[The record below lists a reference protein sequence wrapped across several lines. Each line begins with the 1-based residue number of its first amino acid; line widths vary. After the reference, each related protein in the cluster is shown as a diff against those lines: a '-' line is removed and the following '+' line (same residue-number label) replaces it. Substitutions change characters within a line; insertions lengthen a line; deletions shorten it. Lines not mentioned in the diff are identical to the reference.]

1 MTRYAVIL
9 IGMLFPVLGL
19 AQGGDAQ
26 VRAKADGLFDEQRF
40 AEAFPL
46 YSQLVSLSPGDRQLN
61 YRFGTCILF
70 GSEDKEQAIGH
81 LKFAT
86 EDPSIAPLAWY
97 WLGRA
102 YHLNYRFKEAQQ
114 AYQRFLGTGDKKA
127 IAAWPVE
134 ALDAQC
140 RNGEKLLSNLKEIT
154 VRNKVEVADAEF
166 FRFYDLSDIGGKIV
180 VLPEELMSSLDK
192 KKKERSLIYLP
203 TKGGPIYFSSYGKDG
218 ATGRDIYRT
227 ELLTDGTFAT
237 PVKLAG
243 YINTDQDENYAFMH
257 PDGKTFYFSSKGHN
271 SMGGYDVFRAT
282 YDRGLDAFSR
292 PENMDFAVNTPDDD
306 IFYLV
311 DGEQKEACFASGRNS
326 HQGMLHVYRVATVQQ
341 PVIISVFK
349 GTYASNFDENDRKA
363 HIMVEDATTRERVAD
378 VRTDLNGNYVLSVP
392 RSGRYRYTVECG
404 PTGKTHGG
412 MVDVP
417 KVDGAR
423 AYRQELVLER
433 NGDLERL
440 VIRNYFESPLQ
451 DDMIALALDEI
462 KRRARL
468 DISTHEQ
475 VVVQEP
481 AVEEPKGDVMTRAG
495 FTGDIDQATAI
506 ALAKEDAAELEQ
518 QAMDLDAQSKEAFAL
533 AVEAAS
539 EADRTASEADR
550 LVKEAATA
558 DASQQNEL
566 MVEAAR
572 MRQRSREANQRAR
585 AAYRTGKD
593 LETASLTKRQQTATA
608 TRLATD
614 VAAAIANKN
623 DATTLPLLEQLKQ
636 RLDTKGSPEADPDAV
651 ETARRA
657 VTEHEKTVARALQAA
672 NGKRAEENELS
683 DRVARLE
690 REQATASRSR
700 KDELA
705 REISGYKEQLGYLRK
720 ETEAAFAKVR
730 TMEKETAVLRGQA
743 SLTRHL
749 ANAADH
755 GAGSELSGDQVEQLG
770 LRISGTDQR
779 ISALA
784 IDERFDAQLAL
795 STTEVEARIF
805 DWDLVAAGGAAG
817 TDRATTQTA
826 QRNTTDD
833 ARAQDARTT
842 AVQPAEIGDRTTR
855 STTVAGSAL
864 TAGGEE
870 QDASAAATTTEGGQ
884 EGATPAGG
892 TVEGRSDAGA
902 ENTAD
907 QGANTTAPAVTGSTD
922 RTASTVTVAMDPAD
936 ASTLSTRTQDAPS
949 GAPLGNDRFLLE
961 NQRAELVQLAAAERD
976 RTRKDSL
983 MARVASIDAE
993 LAKDA
998 EVATVDSNDPLKD
1011 PELMGTEDV
1020 DMTRT
1025 ALSFTEATKDDDIV
1039 RQLYADYSADLQRVA
1054 QLPDADERASSLN
1067 GLELMLADSIR
1078 AEMTRQVAILQ
1089 LSPQQAEV
1097 VLPRVARLRKLK
1109 EEHEALGEQALA
1121 ARQAELQASN
1131 TPEGSVNTG
1140 ASTGRIEASS
1150 ASDAIND
1157 RFVALDRYA
1166 ASVYASKLE
1175 HRSQAKGVQEA
1186 IAFRDA
1192 DVARMDV
1199 LTADID
1205 SLEEVLLNMPVGRER
1220 DKLRKSADQMI
1231 DERLIVR
1238 TDMGQRSAFLTK
1250 EEWRTATDSMATLNK
1265 AVAGRALAMDEP
1277 LVLMA
1282 QGMEADAKRGM
1293 EQAAALRK
1301 RADRIEDIIQRDSLY
1316 RQAYRTELLA
1326 LREMDRAITVQNHLA
1341 STDHVRGETLTYEE
1355 VASKVLGIPLVAEEA
1370 PLIAERSTPTE
1381 RSTPAEPATEDG
1393 AGSDP
1398 ERVASS
1404 GTTPTLPVV
1413 PASEP
1418 ATDGSAT
1425 EERTAG
1431 EEAISVLTEPA
1442 ARTAQA
1448 PAAEGTTA
1456 TIEAPEAGS
1465 NAPPTTAS
1473 TAVPAAGMDAAELAA
1488 AQIERAEARLQQDE
1502 RVPARMYE
1510 RFLSSESATATSIEA
1525 RDADVQL
1532 LSEHLERSMREAAY
1546 AEQASVQAADRA
1558 TAFADSAAVAR
1569 KKRDRERLELLAIR
1583 ERNASDSLHRASVS
1597 LSQQAADASRS
1608 LAEAEASK
1616 KFSDRLV
1623 KFYYLDAEEQA
1634 LVMQNEDR
1642 SRYFQAKTRALEQY
1656 DAADDAAAAA
1666 KSNKEVATV
1675 LLEQARAVEQDAAD
1689 GKLPA
1694 AEAAT
1699 RSSLL
1704 EARAALLFDRA
1715 DSLENVASR
1724 LRGAA
1729 SINENQAS
1737 VMLQGMPADRSSEI
1751 MALEMRTRRTE
1762 TLLAEARD
1770 QAGRPVASQRTT
1782 TETPA
1787 IGTRTV
1793 DVATTNVEVPESRAE
1808 VPDAP
1813 VEPMAERSAT
1823 AERLEARVPDV
1834 LTANVFE
1841 LRAPEERRAATIP
1854 MDAEMPSGVVFKVQI
1869 GAFRKPVPQEA
1880 FSDMTPVMGETVG
1893 NGLVRYTAGLFTGF
1907 DGAAAAKD
1915 LVRDRG
1921 YRDAFVVAYRDGKR
1935 IPLGEA
1941 MRAERANTTVARNV
1955 EPGRPASASTT
1966 APLPVTSTTERPE
1979 GATATIAR
1987 PVPTVVP
1994 AAEPDAATILASY
2007 PATAEEVIARFAPP
2021 SDATSYYNVP
2031 GAAPARQVET
2041 VKGLFFTVQVG
2052 VYSKP
2057 VPLDKLFN
2065 ITPLNSERTET
2076 LKVRYTTGMYLDLEQ
2091 ARIRKDETVGL
2102 GVKDAFIT
2110 AYLNGKRIPMRE
2122 ANALL
2127 EKFGPSILAKP

>member
-9 IGMLFPVLGL
+9 IGMLFTLPGL

-26 VRAKADGLFDEQRF
+26 VRAKADALFDEQRF

-46 YSQLVSLSPGDRQLN
+46 YSQLVSLSPGDRSLN
-61 YRFGTCILF
+61 YRFGTCMLF

-180 VLPEELMSSLDK
+180 VLPEELMTSLDK

-218 ATGRDIYRT
+218 TTGSDIYRT
-227 ELLTDGTFAT
+227 ELLTDGTFAV

-349 GTYASNFDENDRKA
+349 GTYASNFDEKDRKA
-363 HIMVEDATTRERVAD
+363 HIVVEDATTRERVAD
-378 VRTDLNGNYVLSVP
+378 VRTDMNGNYVLSVP

-417 KVDGAR
+417 KVEGAR

-440 VIRNYFESPLQ
+440 VIRNYFEVPLQ

-495 FTGDIDQATAI
+495 FTGDIDQAAAV

-518 QAMDLDAQSKEAFAL
+518 QAMDLDAQSKEAFAM

-558 DASQQNEL
+558 DATQQNDL

-572 MRQRSREANQRAR
+572 MRQRSREANLRAR
-585 AAYRTGKD
+585 AAYRTGQD
-593 LETASLTKRQQTATA
+593 LGAASLTKRQQTATA
-608 TRLATD
+608 ARLATD
-614 VAAAIANKN
+614 VAAAVGAKN
-623 DATTLPLLEQLKQ
+623 DATTLPLLVQLKQ
-636 RLDTKGSPEADPDAV
+636 RLDTKGSPEEDPDAV

-657 VTEHEKTVARALQAA
+657 VTEHEKTVARAMQAA
-672 NGKRAEENELS
+672 NSKRTEENELA

-705 REISGYKEQLGYLRK
+705 REIAGYQEQLGYLRK
-720 ETEAAFAKVR
+720 ETEAAFNKVK
-730 TMEKETAVLRGQA
+730 TLEKETATLRGQA

-749 ANAADH
+749 ASASEH
-755 GAGSELSGDQVEQLG
+755 GAGSELSNDQVEQLG
-770 LRISGTDQR
+770 SRISGTDQR
-779 ISALA
+779 INALA

-795 STTEVEARIF
+795 SAADVEARTF
-805 DWDLVAAGGAAG
+805 DWDLASAGGAAG
-817 TDRATTQTA
+817 TERASTQSA
-826 QRNTTDD
+826 QRDATDD

-842 AVQPAEIGDRTTR
+842 TVQRTDLGDRTTQ
-855 STTVAGSAL
+855 STTVADTPL
-864 TAGGEE
+864 TAE
-870 QDASAAATTTEGGQ
+870 QEG
-884 EGATPAGG
+884 EGAT
-892 TVEGRSDAGA
+892 DAGSTT
-902 ENTAD
+902 ENA
-907 QGANTTAPAVTGSTD
+907 QAGANTTGTSSGSLTD
-922 RTASTVTVAMDPAD
+922 QGAEPTADERTNPSVPVNSDGTERTAPTSTVAMER
-936 ASTLSTRTQDAPS
+936 SGTGTLSTRTQEVTG

-961 NQRAELVQLAAAERD
+961 NQRAELVQLAEAERN
-976 RTRKDSL
+976 RNRKDSL
-983 MARVASIDAE
+983 MARVAAIDAE
-993 LAKDA
+993 LAASAVGGGA
-998 EVATVDSNDPLKD
+998 ETNDPLKD
-1011 PELMGTEDV
+1011 PELADTEGV

-1025 ALSFTEATKDDDIV
+1025 ALSFTEATKDEDIV
-1039 RQLYADYSADLQRVA
+1039 RQLYADYTTDQQRVA

-1109 EEHEALGEQALA
+1109 EEHEARGEQALA
-1121 ARQAELQASN
+1121 ARQAELQGTNALGTEPTADAS
-1131 TPEGSVNTG
+1131 PE
-1140 ASTGRIEASS
+1140 STQRS
-1150 ASDAIND
+1150 AGSDAIND

-1166 ASVYASKLE
+1166 ASVYASKVE
-1175 HRSQAKGVQEA
+1175 HRSKAKGVDEA
-1186 IAFRDA
+1186 VAFRDA

-1199 LTADID
+1199 LTAEID

-1220 DKLRKSADQMI
+1220 DKLRKSADQKI

-1250 EEWRTATDSMATLNK
+1250 EEWRTATDSMATLK
-1265 AVAGRALAMDEP
+1265 KEVSSKSLAMDEP

-1301 RADRIEDIIQRDSLY
+1301 RADRIEDIIERDSLY

-1341 STDHVRGETLTYEE
+1341 GTEHVRGESLTYEE
-1355 VASKVLGIPLVAEEA
+1355 VASKVLGIPLFAAEEPLVAERA
-1370 PLIAERSTPTE
+1370 APTE
-1381 RSTPAEPATEDG
+1381 SSTRAGGTTEGVAAPDQ
-1393 AGSDP
+1393 
-1398 ERVASS
+1398 ERNASS
-1404 GTTPTLPVV
+1404 GVAPTQPLVEGTEQATGGSTT
-1413 PASEP
+1413 
-1418 ATDGSAT
+1418 D
-1425 EERTAG
+1425 ERTGVEGAT
-1431 EEAISVLTEPA
+1431 SVLTEPA
-1442 ARTAQA
+1442 ARTVQGT
-1448 PAAEGTTA
+1448 EG
-1456 TIEAPEAGS
+1456 EDS
-1465 NAPPTTAS
+1465 AS
-1473 TAVPAAGMDAAELAA
+1473 TNDQPAAGNNDQPATPITSEPAGSMAAAELAA

-1502 RVPARMYE
+1502 RLPAHMYE
-1510 RFLSSESATATSIEA
+1510 RFLGSETATATSIEA

-1532 LSEHLERSMREAAY
+1532 LSEHAERSMRDAASS
-1546 AEQASVQAADRA
+1546 EQASVQAADRA
-1558 TAFADSAAVAR
+1558 TAYADSAATAR
-1569 KKRDRERLELLAIR
+1569 KKRDRERLEQLAVR
-1583 ERNASDSLHRASVS
+1583 ERTASDSLHRAS
-1597 LSQQAADASRS
+1597 LLFAQQGEEATRS
-1608 LAEAEASK
+1608 LAESEASK

-1656 DAADDAAAAA
+1656 DAADEAAGAA

-1675 LLEQARAVEQDAAD
+1675 LMEQARAVERDAAD
-1689 GKLPA
+1689 GKLSA
-1694 AEAAT
+1694 ADAAT
-1699 RSSLL
+1699 RASVL
-1704 EARAALLFDRA
+1704 EARAAVLFDRA
-1715 DSLENVASR
+1715 DSLENVALR

-1729 SINENQAS
+1729 GINENQAS

-1770 QAGRPVASQRTT
+1770 QAGRPVPSQRDPAVQDPASGNRTT
-1782 TETPA
+1782 
-1787 IGTRTV
+1787 V
-1793 DVATTNVEVPESRAE
+1793 
-1808 VPDAP
+1808 P
-1813 VEPMAERSAT
+1813 VEPDAQTPSTIAQVPAVREEPTVERSGAV
-1823 AERLEARVPDV
+1823 ERLELRVPEV

-1841 LRAPEERRAATIP
+1841 LRAPEERREATIP

-1907 DGAAAAKD
+1907 EGAAAAKD

-1941 MRAERANTTVARNV
+1941 MRAERASTSVARNV
-1955 EPGRPASASTT
+1955 EPGRPASGAAS
-1966 APLPVTSTTERPE
+1966 APVPSSTNARPE
-1979 GATATIAR
+1979 GTTATIAR

-2021 SDATSYYNVP
+2021 ADATSYYNVP

>member
-180 VLPEELMSSLDK
+180 VLPEELMSSADK

-203 TKGGPIYFSSYGKDG
+203 SKGGPIYFSSYGKDG

-349 GTYASNFDENDRKA
+349 GTYASNFDEKDRKA
-363 HIMVEDATTRERVAD
+363 HIVVEDATTRERVAD

-417 KVDGAR
+417 KVEGAR

-451 DDMIALALDEI
+451 DDMIALALDDI

-495 FTGDIDQATAI
+495 FTGDIDQAAAI

-518 QAMDLDAQSKEAFAL
+518 QAMDLDAQSKEAYAL

-539 EADRTASEADR
+539 EADRTANEADR

-593 LETASLTKRQQTATA
+593 LETTSLTKRQQTAA
-608 TRLATD
+608 AARLATD
-614 VAAAIANKN
+614 VAAAIASKN
-623 DATTLPLLEQLKQ
+623 DATTLPLLVQLKQ
-636 RLDTKGSPEADPDAV
+636 RLDTKGSPDADPDAV

-657 VTEHEKTVARALQAA
+657 VTEHEKTVARALQVA
-672 NGKRAEENELS
+672 NGKRAEENELT

-720 ETEAAFAKVR
+720 ETEAAFAKVQ

-749 ANAADH
+749 ANTNDH
-755 GAGSELSGDQVEQLG
+755 GTGSELSGDQVEQLG

-779 ISALA
+779 IGALA

-795 STTEVEARIF
+795 STTEVEARTF

-817 TDRATTQTA
+817 TDRTTTQTA
-826 QRNTTDD
+826 QRNATDD

-870 QDASAAATTTEGGQ
+870 EDASADASTTEGGQ
-884 EGATPAGG
+884 EGAIPAGG

-907 QGANTTAPAVTGSTD
+907 QGANTTTPAVTEATD
-922 RTASTVTVAMDPAD
+922 RTASTGTIVVDPAD
-936 ASTLSTRTQDAPS
+936 ASTLSTRTQNVQS

-961 NQRAELVQLAAAERD
+961 NQRAELVQLAAAERN

-998 EVATVDSNDPLKD
+998 EVASTEIKDPLKD
-1011 PELMGTEDV
+1011 PELMDAENV

-1025 ALSFTEATKDDDIV
+1025 ALSFTDATKDEDIV
-1039 RQLYADYSADLQRVA
+1039 RQLYADYSTDQQRAA
-1054 QLPDADERASSLN
+1054 QLSDADERASSLN

-1109 EEHEALGEQALA
+1109 EEHEARGEQALA
-1121 ARQAELQASN
+1121 ARQAELQVAAATNGAPDAVASS
-1131 TPEGSVNTG
+1131 GSI
-1140 ASTGRIEASS
+1140 RASS
-1150 ASDAIND
+1150 ATDAIND

-1250 EEWRTATDSMATLNK
+1250 EEWRTATDSMATLKK
-1265 AVAGRALAMDEP
+1265 AVAGKALAMDEP

-1301 RADRIEDIIQRDSLY
+1301 RADRIEDIIERDSLY

-1341 STDHVRGETLTYEE
+1341 STEHVRGETLTYEE
-1355 VASKVLGIPLVAEEA
+1355 VASKVLGIPLIASEEPLLAERATPSESSDQGTGAEQEGNTPEQGRAASSEEA
-1370 PLIAERSTPTE
+1370 PTPPLAQRTE
-1381 RSTPAEPATEDG
+1381 RSPNGPDTEARTGAEAAP
-1393 AGSDP
+1393 
-1398 ERVASS
+1398 
-1404 GTTPTLPVV
+1404 
-1413 PASEP
+1413 
-1418 ATDGSAT
+1418 
-1425 EERTAG
+1425 
-1431 EEAISVLTEPA
+1431 SVLTEPA
-1442 ARTAQA
+1442 TRTAQV
-1448 PAAEGTTA
+1448 PVGEGTTA
-1456 TIEAPEAGS
+1456 TNDQPTAPITS
-1465 NAPPTTAS
+1465 APAS
-1473 TAVPAAGMDAAELAA
+1473 GTSAAELAA
-1488 AQIERAEARLQQDE
+1488 AQIERAEARLQEEE

-1510 RFLSSESATATSIEA
+1510 RFLGSESAMATSIEA

-1532 LSEHLERSMREAAY
+1532 LSEHLERSMREAVHT
-1546 AEQASVQAADRA
+1546 EQASVQAADRA

-1656 DAADDAAAAA
+1656 DAADEAAGAA
-1666 KSNKEVATV
+1666 KSNKEVAAV
-1675 LLEQARAVEQDAAD
+1675 LLEQARAVERDAAD

-1699 RSSLL
+1699 RASLL
-1704 EARAALLFDRA
+1704 EARAAVLFDRA

-1729 SINENQAS
+1729 GINENQAS

-2021 SDATSYYNVP
+2021 ADATSYYNVP